1 MKKILAA
8 FLVLAVL
15 LTGVWAGGSG
25 ESSKGVERLEIL
37 LSDDTL
43 EGGAMA
49 KAVER
54 FNAEYADK
62 GIEVYINEIAY
73 GDMQTQIQ
81 NRAMAGDLP
90 ALIRSGHFL
99 RHHGGYAG
107 NGTVLRDRHHQP
119 GVAAYGLESGRKE
132 TV

>member
-1 MKKILAA
+1 MKKFLAA
-8 FLVLAVL
+8 FLVLSLL

-25 ESSKGVERLEIL
+25 ESSGGVERLEIL

-62 GIEVYINEIAY
+62 GIQVFINEIAY

-81 NRAMAGDLP
+81 NRAMAHDIP
-90 ALIRSGHFL
+90 ALFRSGFFF
-99 RHHGGYAG
+99 
-107 NGTVLRDRHHQP
+107 
-119 GVAAYGLESGRKE
+119 EF
-132 TV
+132 